1 MCYRE
6 YTIYLRPQIATSNTE
21 TENASSKGGR
31 RISQNREHLVDG
43 DENDIATEIMQVD
56 IKT

>member
-31 RISQNREHLVDG
+31 RISKNREYLVDG